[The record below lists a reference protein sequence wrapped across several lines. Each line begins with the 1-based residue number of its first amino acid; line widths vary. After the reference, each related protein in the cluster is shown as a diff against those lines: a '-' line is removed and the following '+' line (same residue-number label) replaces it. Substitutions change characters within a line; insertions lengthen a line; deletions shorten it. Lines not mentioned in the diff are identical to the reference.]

1 VLARAL
7 ARETR
12 RFDAKTARFGFRVVV
27 VVVLIPERFGIL
39 MQLISESTIQAW
51 FVVGVE
57 D

>member
-51 FVVGVE
+51 FVVGAE

>member
-1 VLARAL
+1 L

-12 RFDAKTARFGFRVVV
+12 RFNAKTARFGLRVV